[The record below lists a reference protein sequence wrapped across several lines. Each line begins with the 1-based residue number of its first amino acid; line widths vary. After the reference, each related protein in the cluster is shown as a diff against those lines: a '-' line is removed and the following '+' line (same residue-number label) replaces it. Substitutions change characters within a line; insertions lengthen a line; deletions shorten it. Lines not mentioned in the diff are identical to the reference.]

1 MSIGELERRA
11 GIGPSHAERL
21 AYWMQFAPL
30 KDGAFAAAVADLK
43 ARIAE
48 KEKTLDRRHKITVIR
63 GDETDHDAVIGFDPP
78 LRTFFLQAF
87 MDGGFRE
94 IWLGTLLEEFTSL
107 EAITEEARA
116 QGYEIAD
123 MPKATIIEMTK
134 LAAQPHPPSI
144 GERLGIVR

>member
-1 MSIGELERRA
+1 MPPPSRTSRPALPRRKR
-11 GIGPSHAERL
+11 H
-21 AYWMQFAPL
+21 WT
-30 KDGAFAAAVADLK
+30 AD
-43 ARIAE
+43 
-48 KEKTLDRRHKITVIR
+48 TITVIR

-87 MDGGFRE
+87 MGGGFRE

-107 EAITEEARA
+107 EAITEQARA

-123 MPKATIIEMTK
+123 MPKGTIIEMTK
-134 LAAQPHPPSI
+134 LAAQRHPPSI

>member
-1 MSIGELERRA
+1 MSIGDLERWA

-21 AYWMQFAPL
+21 TYWMQFAHL
-30 KDGAFAAAVADLK
+30 KGKAFPAAVADLN
-43 ARIAE
+43 ARIAK
-48 KEKTLDRRHKITVIR
+48 KEKTLDRRHKITVTHGSEI
-63 GDETDHDAVIGFDPP
+63 DHDAIIGFDPP

-87 MDGGFRE
+87 LGGFKE

-107 EAITEEARA
+107 EAITTEARA
-116 QGYEIAD
+116 QGYVIAD
-123 MPKATIIEMTK
+123 MSKDMIIDMTE